1 MLTQRQSYQHRLQN
15 KVSAISTP
23 RLRSLTVH
31 TECAGTNPFA
41 KKPATDMSRNPFAR
55 NADGN
60 KSLHKS
66 DSFFDKV
73 DAAETGISKN
83 KSKGFLSSAITASAY

>member
-1 MLTQRQSYQHRLQN
+1 
-15 KVSAISTP
+15 
-23 RLRSLTVH
+23 
-31 TECAGTNPFA
+31 
-41 KKPATDMSRNPFAR
+41 MSRNPFAR